1 MLYKMNVAT
10 EYAPEYI
17 KACEELEKL
26 MIFEDIDYRER
37 VIKIPVP
44 RNDELIAKMKQKV
57 PVLRDWLQSFYEKH
71 MNLYPKQ

>member
-1 MLYKMNVAT
+1 MNVAT

-17 KACEELEKL
+17 KAVEELEKL

-44 RNDELIAKMKQKV
+44 RNDELIQRMKDKV
-57 PVLRDWLQSFYEKH
+57 PVLRQWLEEFHSKH
-71 MNLYPKQ
+71 MRLYPK